1 MRASFDPPSLT
12 LHLRAESLLGQH
24 VLAAVDQAL
33 KSGDRL
39 PNHTPLVLMA
49 FAALTQLAPWLIEFS
64 LSW

>member
-1 MRASFDPPSLT
+1 MT
-12 LHLRAESLLGQH
+12 LHLSAESPLGQH

-39 PNHTPLVLMA
+39 PNHTPLMLMA
-49 FAALTQLAPWLIEFS
+49 FAAFAQLAPWLIELS